1 MCARIDREPCERA
14 SSQPRPRPAARGD
27 ALRNAEPRAHAVVD
41 HMLGAKPLSDRQPV
55 AERDG
60 RAVDEDRGRHVLRVP
75 AGIGAHLLF
84 LGWGG
89 RRAAR

>member
-1 MCARIDREPCERA
+1 MR
-14 SSQPRPRPAARGD
+14 
-27 ALRNAEPRAHAVVD
+27 VVD
-41 HMLGAKPLSDRQPV
+41 HVLGAKPLGDRQPV

-75 AGIGAHLLF
+75 ARIGAHILL

-89 RRAAR
+89 RQNLLGDRLQARLGERFDP